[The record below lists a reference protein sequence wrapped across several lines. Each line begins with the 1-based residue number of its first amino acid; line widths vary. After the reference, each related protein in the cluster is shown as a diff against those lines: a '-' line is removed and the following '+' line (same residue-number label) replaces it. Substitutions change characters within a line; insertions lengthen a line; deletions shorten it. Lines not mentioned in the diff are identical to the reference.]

1 MVVDPHFLYSLLTI
15 LSDSQ
20 QCLFHF
26 IFSIIM
32 VKVAMLISAFQGT
45 IGENGCRT
53 NILIFHYFAPIDQDD
68 VVGKG
73 RDLWNLS
80 TVVGER

>member
-1 MVVDPHFLYSLLTI
+1 MVIDPHFLYSLLTI

-32 VKVAMLISAFQGT
+32 VKVAMLISTFQST
-45 IGENGCRT
+45 IEENEYRM

-68 VVGKG
+68 VVRKG
-73 RDLWNLS
+73 RDPWNLS
-80 TVVGER
+80 TVVVES

>member
-1 MVVDPHFLYSLLTI
+1 
-15 LSDSQ
+15 
-20 QCLFHF
+20 
-26 IFSIIM
+26 
-32 VKVAMLISAFQGT
+32 MLISAFQGT